1 MTRKITALL
10 GAAAAT
16 TLLVAP
22 ARAATGN
29 ADAAWDAFVQTTPG
43 KADEVAALSPPA
55 QAARRDAF
63 ARRLADVARINAAHA
78 AGEIPYEAA
87 LNRYS
92 DWTDAEL
99 ARLLTLQPRA
109 ASATRAARVLTIM
122 TPHGDDSVDWRN
134 QGAVTPVKDQG
145 GCGSCWAFSATG
157 AMEGAYQVR
166 QAGFGFCQRL

>member
-1 MTRKITALL
+1 MAKKRSNFGQFWTRT
-10 GAAAAT
+10 
-16 TLLVAP
+16 
-22 ARAATGN
+22 
-29 ADAAWDAFVQTTPG
+29 
-43 KADEVAALSPPA
+43 S
-55 QAARRDAF
+55 RRVPEIPFD
-63 ARRLADVARINAAHA
+63 LAHA

-122 TPHGDDSVDWRN
+122 TPHGDDSVNWRN